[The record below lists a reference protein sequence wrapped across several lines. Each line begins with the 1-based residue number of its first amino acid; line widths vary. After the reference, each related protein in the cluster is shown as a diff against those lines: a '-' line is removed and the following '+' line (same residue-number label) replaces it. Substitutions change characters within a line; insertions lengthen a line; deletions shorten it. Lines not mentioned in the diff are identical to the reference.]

1 MNWKKPTSAPY
12 WPRPELWTRRPKRW
26 ASMLR
31 PCIAN
36 ASSTT
41 CEQHPM
47 KLAMKLRTRL
57 FLSISALITVA
68 LLGLLL
74 GLVSVMQMA
83 KSQEALIKHNFVTL
97 DLGLKLR
104 QNLGDQL
111 VMMLN
116 EQPDR
121 NALQQ
126 AQEQFRELLAQGVE
140 HDAQNSIDTGF
151 DQARVD
157 YQQFLQTYQQNRDG
171 APSLRDDAALSDSFN
186 KLRNGLLAAHKQ
198 ALTNINEAESNSRER
213 ALWVAA
219 LLGLVGIAVLGIGFI
234 TAHGIARRFGAP
246 IEALAKAADNIGQ
259 GNFEVTLP
267 ISSAAEMNLLTRRF
281 GIMAEALRQHQAT
294 NIDELLAGQ
303 QRLQAVL
310 DSIDDGLLMI
320 DRQGRLEHL
329 NPVAQR
335 QLGWDEDRLGQ
346 GLGEALQ
353 RPELDEQLYLTLRG
367 GTLDRAPDD
376 LSVEVDGETRLLTY
390 SLTPVSHTKG
400 HILGAVMVLHDV
412 TEQRAFERVRSEF
425 VLRASHELRTP
436 VTGMH
441 MAFGLLQER
450 VHFPTESR
458 EADLLNTVNEEMQR
472 LMQLINDLLNFSRYQ
487 NGLQKLTLGPCDVS
501 EMLNNARQRFADQAE
516 EQNIVIVVEIQEPLP
531 HLHADHTQ
539 LDRVLDNL
547 LDNALRHTPQ
557 NGLIRLQ
564 ARRHGERVI
573 ISVED
578 NGEGIAYGQ
587 QGRIFEPFVQV
598 GRKKGGAGLGLALC
612 KEIVQLHGGRMG
624 VYSRPTQG
632 TQFYMALPL

>member
-1 MNWKKPTSAPY
+1 
-12 WPRPELWTRRPKRW
+12 
-26 ASMLR
+26 
-31 PCIAN
+31 
-36 ASSTT
+36 
-41 CEQHPM
+41 M

-57 FLSISALITVA
+57 FLSISALMTVA
-68 LLGLLL
+68 LLGLAL

-83 KSQEALIKHNFVTL
+83 KSQESLIQRNFVAL
-97 DLGLKLR
+97 DLSLKLR

-111 VMMLN
+111 ILMAS
-116 EQPDR
+116 EHRDPK
-121 NALQQ
+121 AIAQ
-126 AQEQFRELLAQGVE
+126 ANQEFLDLLAQGIE
-140 HDAQNSIDTGF
+140 QDAQNNKPGNF
-151 DQARVD
+151 EQARVD
-157 YQQFLQTYQQNRDG
+157 YLRFTQDVDQLQNQPG
-171 APSLRDDAALSDSFN
+171 GLRDQLVLMNSFN
-186 KLRNGLLAAHKQ
+186 ALRTELINAHKQ
-198 ALTNINEAESNSRER
+198 ALEAISQTQNTAREH
-213 ALWVAA
+213 ALWVAG
-219 LLGLVGIAVLGIGFI
+219 LLGLVGIAVLCIGFI
-234 TAHGIARRFGAP
+234 TAHAIARRFGAP
-246 IEALAKAADNIGQ
+246 IEALVKAADNIGQ

-267 ISSAAEMNLLTRRF
+267 VSSAMEMNQLTRRF

-310 DSIDDGLLMI
+310 DSIDDGLLII
-320 DRQGRLEHL
+320 DRQGRLEHI

-335 QLGWDEDRLGQ
+335 QLGWEQDRLGQ

-367 GTLDRAPDD
+367 GSLEHAPED
-376 LSVEVDGETRLLTY
+376 LSVEVDGESRLLTY
-390 SLTPVSHTKG
+390 SLTPVSHIQG

-450 VHFPTESR
+450 IHFAPDSR
-458 EADLLNTVNEEMQR
+458 ETDLLNTVNEEMQR

-487 NGLQKLTLGPCDVS
+487 NGLQKLSLAPCAIDDLL
-501 EMLNNARQRFADQAE
+501 EQARRRFADQADE
-516 EQNIVIVVEIQEPLP
+516 NNIVLSIEVQEPLP
-531 HLHADHTQ
+531 RLHADQLQ

-573 ISVED
+573 VSVED

-587 QGRIFEPFVQV
+587 QARIFEPFVQV

-624 VYSRPTQG
+624 VYSRPGQG

>member
-1 MNWKKPTSAPY
+1 
-12 WPRPELWTRRPKRW
+12 
-26 ASMLR
+26 
-31 PCIAN
+31 
-36 ASSTT
+36 
-41 CEQHPM
+41 
-47 KLAMKLRTRL
+47 MKLRTRL

-68 LLGLLL
+68 LLGLIL

-83 KSQEALIKHNFVTL
+83 KTQESLIRSNFVTL

-104 QNLGDQL
+104 QSLGDQL
-111 VMMLN
+111 LMML
-116 EQPDR
+116 EHRPDPQ
-121 NALQQ
+121 ALQSSKQ
-126 AQEQFRELLAQGVE
+126 RYFDLLDQGIAHEQRDG
-140 HDAQNSIDTGF
+140 HSHGF
-151 DQARVD
+151 SQARTQ
-157 YQQFLQTYQQNRDG
+157 YQNLLDAFEQSQQASPPPG
-171 APSLRDDAALSDSFN
+171 SKEKLTEAFN
-186 KLRNGLLAAHKQ
+186 ALRNGLIAEHKQ
-198 ALTNINEAESNSRER
+198 ALENISNSEHKSR
-213 ALWVAA
+213 ARSLLIAG
-219 LLGLVGIAVLGIGFI
+219 LLGLVGLAVLIIGFV
-234 TAHGIARRFGAP
+234 TAHGIARRFGGP
-246 IEALAKAADNIGQ
+246 IEALAKAADKIGQ
-259 GNFEVTLP
+259 GDFEVTLP

-281 GIMAEALRQHQAT
+281 GLMAEAVRQHQAT
-294 NIDELLAGQ
+294 NVDELLAGQ

-335 QLGWDEDRLGQ
+335 QLGWDEERLGQ
-346 GLGEALQ
+346 GLGEALV
-353 RPELDEQLYLTLRG
+353 RPELDEQLQLVLRG
-367 GTLDRAPDD
+367 GNLERAPED
-376 LSVEVDGETRLLTY
+376 LEVEVEGELRLLTY
-390 SLTPVSHTKG
+390 SLTPVSHTQG

-441 MAFGLLQER
+441 MAFGLFRER
-450 VHFPTESR
+450 AKFPPESR
-458 EADLLNTVNEEMQR
+458 EADLLDTVNEEMQR

-487 NGLQKLTLGPCDVS
+487 NGLQKLTLGPCDVTDLL
-501 EMLNNARQRFADQAE
+501 EHARARFVEPANAQHIELLVEVQSDLPRLYADQA
-516 EQNIVIVVEIQEPLP
+516 
-531 HLHADHTQ
+531 Q
-539 LDRVLDNL
+539 LERVLDNL
-547 LDNALRHTPQ
+547 LGNALRHTADGGQ
-557 NGLIRLQ
+557 IRLQ

-624 VYSRPTQG
+624 VYSRPGQG

>member
-1 MNWKKPTSAPY
+1 M
-12 WPRPELWTRRPKRW
+12 R
-26 ASMLR
+26 
-31 PCIAN
+31 
-36 ASSTT
+36 
-41 CEQHPM
+41 
-47 KLAMKLRTRL
+47 LAMKLRTRL

-83 KSQEALIKHNFVTL
+83 SSQEALIRNNFVTL

-104 QNLGDQL
+104 QTLGDQL
-111 VMMLN
+111 MIMLSEKPDPAAFEASKQHYFQLLDDGIVHAQAGDERQFGF
-116 EQPDR
+116 EQAKTDYLSFLQEYDLSR
-121 NALQQ
+121 DSTQVLRGNKELTEKFNAL
-126 AQEQFRELLAQGVE
+126 L
-140 HDAQNSIDTGF
+140 
-151 DQARVD
+151 
-157 YQQFLQTYQQNRDG
+157 
-171 APSLRDDAALSDSFN
+171 
-186 KLRNGLLAAHKQ
+186 NGLIVEQ
-198 ALTNINEAESNSRER
+198 QRALDNINATERQARER
-213 ALWVAA
+213 ALLIAG
-219 LLGLVGIAVLGIGFI
+219 LLGLVGLAVLIIGFV
-234 TAHGIARRFGAP
+234 TAHAIAQRFGAP
-246 IEALAKAADNIGQ
+246 IEALAQAADNIGQ

-267 ISSAAEMNLLTRRF
+267 ISSAVEMNQLTKRF
-281 GIMAEALRQHQAT
+281 GIMAEALREHQAT

-320 DRQGRLEHL
+320 DRDGRLEHL

-335 QLGWDEDRLGQ
+335 QLGWDSDRLGQ
-346 GLGEALQ
+346 GLGTALE
-353 RPELDEQLYLTLRG
+353 RPELDDQLQLVLRG
-367 GTLDRAPDD
+367 GTLERAPED
-376 LSVEVDGETRLLTY
+376 LSIEVDGESRLLTF
-390 SLTPVSHTKG
+390 SLTPVSHTQG

-441 MAFGLLQER
+441 MAFGLFRER
-450 VHFPTESR
+450 AHFAKDSR
-458 EADLLNTVNEEMQR
+458 EADLLDTVNEEMQR

-487 NGLQKLTLGPCDVS
+487 NGLQKLTLAPCSIEDLLEQARARFTGP
-501 EMLNNARQRFADQAE
+501 AE
-516 EQNIVIVVEIQEPLP
+516 EQGIDLQVEVQGPLP
-531 HLHADHTQ
+531 RLQADQPQ

-547 LDNALRHTPQ
+547 IDNALRHTASGGQ
-557 NGLIRLQ
+557 IRLQ

-624 VYSRPTQG
+624 VYSRPGQG
-632 TQFYMALPL
+632 TQFYMALSV

>member
-1 MNWKKPTSAPY
+1 
-12 WPRPELWTRRPKRW
+12 
-26 ASMLR
+26 
-31 PCIAN
+31 
-36 ASSTT
+36 
-41 CEQHPM
+41 M

-74 GLVSVMQMA
+74 GLVSVVQMA
-83 KSQEALIKHNFVTL
+83 KTQETLIQQSFETL
-97 DLGLKLR
+97 DIGLKLR

-111 VMMLN
+111 VIMLKGK
-116 EQPDR
+116 PDGE
-121 NALQQ
+121 ALKNT
-126 AQEQFRELLAQGVE
+126 QEQFSDLLQVAMDYESSNRLHEGFAEVSQAYKSFLDTYAQSDGAAHGLRDNTTLSNSFNALRTSLLAS
-140 HDAQNSIDTGF
+140 HKMALDSI
-151 DQARVD
+151 
-157 YQQFLQTYQQNRDG
+157 
-171 APSLRDDAALSDSFN
+171 S
-186 KLRNGLLAAHKQ
+186 
-198 ALTNINEAESNSRER
+198 EAETHSRDR
-213 ALWVAA
+213 ALWIAG
-219 LLGLVGIAVLGIGFI
+219 LLGLVGLAVLGIGFI

-267 ISSAAEMNLLTRRF
+267 ISSAAEMNQLTRRF

-294 NIDELLAGQ
+294 NVDELLAGQ

-310 DSIDDGLLMI
+310 DSIDDGLLII

-335 QLGWDEDRLGQ
+335 QLGWDVGRLGQ

-353 RPELDEQLYLTLRG
+353 RPEMDDQLHLTLRG
-367 GTLDRAPDD
+367 GTPEQIPDD
-376 LSVEVDGETRLLTY
+376 LSIEVDGESRLLTY

-450 VHFPTESR
+450 VHFPAESR
-458 EADLLNTVNEEMQR
+458 EADLLTTVNEEMQR

-487 NGLQKLTLGPCDVS
+487 NGLQKLTLAPVS
-501 EMLNNARQRFADQAE
+501 IDELLEHTRNRYEAE
-516 EQNIVIVVEIQEPLP
+516 AQERGIVLMIEIQGSLP
-531 HLHADHTQ
+531 HLHADRAQ
-539 LDRVLDNL
+539 LDRVLENL
-547 LDNALRHTPQ
+547 LDNALRHTGD

-564 ARRHGERVI
+564 ARRHAERVI

-624 VYSRPTQG
+624 VYSRPGQG
-632 TQFYMALPL
+632 TQFYMALPI

>member
-1 MNWKKPTSAPY
+1 
-12 WPRPELWTRRPKRW
+12 
-26 ASMLR
+26 
-31 PCIAN
+31 
-36 ASSTT
+36 
-41 CEQHPM
+41 M

-68 LLGLLL
+68 LLGLIL

-83 KSQEALIKHNFVTL
+83 KTQESLIRSNFVTL
-97 DLGLKLR
+97 DLGVKLR
-104 QNLGDQL
+104 QSLGDQL
-111 VMMLN
+111 IMML
-116 EQPDR
+116 EKRPDPA
-121 NALQQ
+121 ALQASKQ
-126 AQEQFRELLAQGVE
+126 RYFDLLDQGIAHEQRDGHA
-140 HDAQNSIDTGF
+140 HGF
-151 DQARVD
+151 DQARKD
-157 YQQFLQTYQQNRDG
+157 YQNLLQAFDESQQN
-171 APSLRDDAALSDSFN
+171 PSLPASREKLTETFN
-186 KLRNGLLAAHKQ
+186 TLRNGLIVHHKLALENISTSEHK
-198 ALTNINEAESNSRER
+198 SRER
-213 ALWVAA
+213 ALLIAS
-219 LLGLVGIAVLGIGFI
+219 LMGLVGLAVLIIGFV

-246 IEALAKAADNIGQ
+246 IEALAKAADKIGQ
-259 GNFEVTLP
+259 GDFEVTLP
-267 ISSAAEMNLLTRRF
+267 ISTAAEMNQLTRRF

-294 NIDELLAGQ
+294 NVDELLAGQ

-320 DRQGRLEHL
+320 DRQGHLEHL

-335 QLGWDEDRLGQ
+335 QLGWDEERLGQ
-346 GLGEALQ
+346 GLGEALG
-353 RPELDEQLYLTLRG
+353 RPEMDEQLQLVLRG
-367 GTLDRAPDD
+367 GNLERAPED
-376 LSVEVDGETRLLTY
+376 LEVEVEGELRLLTY
-390 SLTPVSHTKG
+390 SLTPVSHTQG

-441 MAFGLLQER
+441 MAFGLFRER
-450 VHFPTESR
+450 AKFPAESR
-458 EADLLNTVNEEMQR
+458 EADLLDTVNEEMQR

-487 NGLQKLTLGPCDVS
+487 NGLQKLTLGPCDVTDLL
-501 EMLNNARQRFADQAE
+501 EHARARFAEPANAQRIELVVEAHPDLPRLYADQA
-516 EQNIVIVVEIQEPLP
+516 
-531 HLHADHTQ
+531 Q
-539 LDRVLDNL
+539 LERVLDNL
-547 LDNALRHTPQ
+547 LGNALRHTAEDGQ
-557 NGLIRLQ
+557 IRLQ

-624 VYSRPTQG
+624 VYSRPGQG

>member
-1 MNWKKPTSAPY
+1 
-12 WPRPELWTRRPKRW
+12 
-26 ASMLR
+26 
-31 PCIAN
+31 
-36 ASSTT
+36 
-41 CEQHPM
+41 M

-83 KSQEALIKHNFVTL
+83 RTQESLIQHNFAIL

-111 VMMLN
+111 VLMTGVKR
-116 EQPDR
+116 D
-121 NALQQ
+121 Q
-126 AQEQFRELLAQGVE
+126 AELERIQSQFEELLEEGSVQ
-140 HDAQNSIDTGF
+140 DTQQNVRNGFEKTKGDYRQFIDTWKQYGN
-151 DQARVD
+151 DARGIRGVP
-157 YQQFLQTYQQNRDG
+157 Q
-171 APSLRDDAALSDSFN
+171 LSDSFDN
-186 KLRNGLLAAHKQ
+186 LRNGLLAVHRK
-198 ALTNINEAESNSRER
+198 ALENISSAEINSRDR
-213 ALWVAA
+213 ALWIAG
-219 LLGLVGIAVLGIGFI
+219 LLGLVGLAVLCIGFV

-246 IEALAKAADNIGQ
+246 IEALAKAADRIGE
-259 GNFEVTLP
+259 GDYEVTLP

-320 DRQGRLEHL
+320 DRQGHLEHL

-335 QLGWDEDRLGQ
+335 QLGWDESRLGQ
-346 GLGEALQ
+346 SLGDALG
-353 RPELDEQLYLTLRG
+353 RPELDEQLHLVLRG
-367 GTLDRAPDD
+367 GTLERAPED
-376 LSVEVDGETRLLTY
+376 LAIEIDGESRLLTY
-390 SLTPVSHTKG
+390 SMTPVSHTKG

-450 VHFPTESR
+450 LHFAPETR
-458 EADLLNTVNEEMQR
+458 EADLLNTVTEEMQR

-487 NGLQKLTLGPCDVS
+487 NGLQKLKLAPSSIETLLEEARARFEDKALEQDIVL
-501 EMLNNARQRFADQAE
+501 MLDM
-516 EQNIVIVVEIQEPLP
+516 QEPMP
-531 HLHADHTQ
+531 RLHADQSQ
-539 LDRVLDNL
+539 LERVLDNL

-564 ARRHGERVI
+564 ARRHGERAI

-624 VYSRPTQG
+624 VYSRPGQG

>member
-1 MNWKKPTSAPY
+1 
-12 WPRPELWTRRPKRW
+12 
-26 ASMLR
+26 
-31 PCIAN
+31 
-36 ASSTT
+36 
-41 CEQHPM
+41 M

-83 KSQEALIKHNFVTL
+83 SSQEALVRNNFATL

-104 QNLGDQL
+104 QTLGDQL
-111 VMMLN
+111 IFMLS
-116 EQPDR
+116 EKPDDGAFER
-121 NALQQ
+121 SRQKY
-126 AQEQFRELLAQGVE
+126 FELLDEGIAHEQKG
-140 HDAQNSIDTGF
+140 DGIQYGF
-151 DQARVD
+151 SQAKAD
-157 YQQFLQTYQQNRDG
+157 YQSFLEAYTQSRDTTHVLSG
-171 APSLRDDAALSDSFN
+171 NEALTEKFN
-186 KLRNGLLAAHKQ
+186 ALRNGLLTEHKR
-198 ALTNINEAESNSRER
+198 ALDNINETQRSARDR
-213 ALWVAA
+213 ALLVAG
-219 LLGLVGIAVLGIGFI
+219 LLGLVGLAVLIIGFV
-234 TAHGIARRFGAP
+234 TAHAIARRFGAP
-246 IEALAKAADNIGQ
+246 IEALAQAADNIGQ

-267 ISSAAEMNLLTRRF
+267 ISSAEEMNLLTKRF
-281 GIMAEALRQHQAT
+281 GMMAEALREHQAT

-320 DRQGRLEHL
+320 DREGYLEHL

-335 QLGWDEDRLGQ
+335 QLGWDADRLGQ
-346 GLGEALQ
+346 GLGSALE
-353 RPELDEQLYLTLRG
+353 RPELDEQLQLVLRG
-367 GTLDRAPDD
+367 GTLERAPED
-376 LSVEVDGETRLLTY
+376 LSIEVDGESRLLTY
-390 SLTPVSHTKG
+390 SLTPVSHTQG

-441 MAFGLLQER
+441 MAFGLFRER
-450 VHFPTESR
+450 AKFPEDSR
-458 EADLLNTVNEEMQR
+458 EADLLDTVNEEMQR

-487 NGLQKLTLGPCDVS
+487 NGLQKLTLAPCSID
-501 EMLNNARQRFADQAE
+501 ELLEEARLRFAGVAQDSG
-516 EQNIVIVVEIQEPLP
+516 IDLLVEVQGPLP
-531 HLHADHTQ
+531 RLQADKAQ

-547 LDNALRHTPQ
+547 IDNALRHTGPDGQ
-557 NGLIRLQ
+557 IRLQ

-624 VYSRPTQG
+624 VYSRPGQG
-632 TQFYMALPL
+632 TQFYMALAV

>member
-1 MNWKKPTSAPY
+1 M
-12 WPRPELWTRRPKRW
+12 RF
-26 ASMLR
+26 
-31 PCIAN
+31 
-36 ASSTT
+36 
-41 CEQHPM
+41 
-47 KLAMKLRTRL
+47 AMKLRTRL
-57 FLSISALITVA
+57 FLSISALMTVA
-68 LLGLLL
+68 LVGLSL

-83 KSQEALIKHNFVTL
+83 KSQEDSIHHNFITL
-97 DLGLKLR
+97 DIGLKLR

-111 VMMLN
+111 VMLLKDT
-116 EQPDR
+116 PDQT
-121 NALQQ
+121 ALKQNQ
-126 AQEQFRELLAQGVE
+126 AQFQELLDQGID
-140 HDAQNSIDTGF
+140 HDQQTNTNSGF
-151 DQARVD
+151 EKARGD
-157 YQQFLQTYQQNRDG
+157 YENFLKALENAG
-171 APSLRDDAALSDSFN
+171 NSADALNDNQSVTAAFN
-186 KLRNGLLAAHKQ
+186 TLRNGLLDAHRQ
-198 ALTNINEAESNSRER
+198 ALENISHAESASRGR

-219 LLGLVGIAVLGIGFI
+219 LLGLVGLAVLAIGFV

-246 IEALAKAADNIGQ
+246 IEALAKAADKIGQ
-259 GNFEVTLP
+259 GNFEVMLP
-267 ISSAAEMNLLTRRF
+267 ISSSAEMNQLTRRF
-281 GIMAEALRQHQAT
+281 GIMAEALRQHQVT
-294 NIDELLAGQ
+294 NVDELLAGQ

-335 QLGWDEDRLGQ
+335 QLGWEEGRLGQ

-353 RPELDEQLYLTLRG
+353 RPELDEQLYLVLRG
-367 GTLDRAPDD
+367 GTLERAPED
-376 LSVEVDGETRLLTY
+376 LSIDIDGETRLLTY

-450 VHFPTESR
+450 VHFAPDSR
-458 EADLLNTVNEEMQR
+458 ETDLLKTVNEEMQR

-487 NGLQKLTLGPCDVS
+487 NGLQKLTLAPCDVGDLLT
-501 EMLNNARQRFADQAE
+501 EARQRFAASAQELDVMVLLE
-516 EQNIVIVVEIQEPLP
+516 VQEPLP
-531 HLHADHTQ
+531 RLQADKAQ
-539 LDRVLDNL
+539 LERVLDNL
-547 LDNALRHTPQ
+547 LDNALRHTPES
-557 NGLIRLQ
+557 GLIRLQ
-564 ARRHGERVI
+564 ARRHGERLI

-587 QGRIFEPFVQV
+587 QARIFEPFVQV

-624 VYSRPTQG
+624 VYSRPGQG

>member
-1 MNWKKPTSAPY
+1 
-12 WPRPELWTRRPKRW
+12 
-26 ASMLR
+26 
-31 PCIAN
+31 
-36 ASSTT
+36 
-41 CEQHPM
+41 M

-68 LLGLLL
+68 LLGLVL

-83 KSQEALIKHNFVTL
+83 NTQEQSVRDNFILL

-104 QNLGDQL
+104 QTLGDQL
-111 VMMLN
+111 MIMLDDK
-116 EQPDR
+116 PDLA
-121 NALQQ
+121 ALEASKQQYLALIDEGIAHERKLDDAGVSFSRAKADYVEFFEAFTASRQQ
-126 AQEQFRELLAQGVE
+126 ASQL
-140 HDAQNSIDTGF
+140 TGIK
-151 DQARVD
+151 
-157 YQQFLQTYQQNRDG
+157 
-171 APSLRDDAALSDSFN
+171 ALTEKFN
-186 KLRNGLLAAHKQ
+186 VLRNGLIEGYRE
-198 ALTNINEAESNSRER
+198 ALTNISETQDRARER
-213 ALWVAA
+213 AMWISG
-219 LLGLVGIAVLGIGFI
+219 LLGLVGLAVLIIGFI

-246 IEALAKAADNIGQ
+246 IEALAAAADDIGQ

-267 ISSAAEMNLLTRRF
+267 VSSAAELNLLTRRF
-281 GIMAEALRQHQAT
+281 GVMAQALREHQAT
-294 NIDELLAGQ
+294 NVDELLAGQ

-335 QLGWDEDRLGQ
+335 QLGWDEARLGQ
-346 GLGEALQ
+346 GLGEALG
-353 RPELDEQLYLTLRG
+353 RLELDEELHLVLRG
-367 GTLDRAPDD
+367 GTLERAPED
-376 LSVEVDGETRLLTY
+376 LSIEVDGESRVLTY
-390 SLTPVSHTKG
+390 SLTPVSHTQG

-450 VHFPTESR
+450 LHFPPESR
-458 EADLLNTVNEEMQR
+458 EADLLNTVTEEMQR

-487 NGLQKLTLGPCDVS
+487 NGLQKLTLAPCSIDDLL
-501 EMLNNARQRFADQAE
+501 EDARLRFAEQAQAKGIE
-516 EQNIVIVVEIQEPLP
+516 LLVAIQGPLP
-531 HLHADHTQ
+531 RLHADAGQ

-547 LDNALRHTPQ
+547 IDNAMRHTGEDGQ
-557 NGLIRLQ
+557 IRLQ

-624 VYSRPTQG
+624 VYSRPGQG
-632 TQFYMALPL
+632 TQFYMALTV

>member
-1 MNWKKPTSAPY
+1 
-12 WPRPELWTRRPKRW
+12 
-26 ASMLR
+26 
-31 PCIAN
+31 
-36 ASSTT
+36 
-41 CEQHPM
+41 M

-83 KSQEALIKHNFVTL
+83 GTQEANVRDNFVTL

-104 QNLGDQL
+104 QTLGDQL
-111 VMMLN
+111 MIMLS
-116 EQPDR
+116 EKPDS
-121 NALQQ
+121 AAFEASKQHY
-126 AQEQFRELLAQGVE
+126 FELLEDGIVHE
-140 HDAQNSIDTGF
+140 HSGDDQSGF
-151 DQARVD
+151 KQARTD
-157 YQQFLQTYQQNRDG
+157 YRIFIDAFDLSRDSTQIFRG
-171 APSLRDDAALSDSFN
+171 NEELTDKFN
-186 KLRNGLLAAHKQ
+186 ALRNGLVARQKQ
-198 ALTNINEAESNSRER
+198 ALDNINATERQSRER
-213 ALWVAA
+213 ALLIAG
-219 LLGLVGIAVLGIGFI
+219 LLGLVGLAVLIIGFI
-234 TAHGIARRFGAP
+234 TAHAIARRFGAP
-246 IEALAKAADNIGQ
+246 IEALAQAADNIGQ

-267 ISSAAEMNLLTRRF
+267 VSSAVEMNQLTKRF
-281 GIMAEALRQHQAT
+281 GIMAEALREHQAT
-294 NIDELLAGQ
+294 NVDELLAGQ

-320 DRQGRLEHL
+320 DRDGHLEHL

-335 QLGWDEDRLGQ
+335 QLGWDDDRLGQ
-346 GLGEALQ
+346 GLGSALE
-353 RPELDEQLYLTLRG
+353 RPELDEQLQLVLRG
-367 GTLDRAPDD
+367 GTLERAPED
-376 LSVEVDGETRLLTY
+376 LSIEVDGESRLLTY
-390 SLTPVSHTKG
+390 SLTPVSHTQG

-441 MAFGLLQER
+441 MAFGLFRER
-450 VHFPTESR
+450 AHFAEDSR
-458 EADLLNTVNEEMQR
+458 EADLLDTVNEEMQR

-487 NGLQKLTLGPCDVS
+487 NGLQKLTLAPCS
-501 EMLNNARQRFADQAE
+501 IEALLEQARARFAGSA
-516 EQNIVIVVEIQEPLP
+516 VEKGIDLLVEVQGPLP
-531 HLHADHTQ
+531 WLQADQPQ

-547 LDNALRHTPQ
+547 IDNAMRHTATEGQ
-557 NGLIRLQ
+557 IRLQ

-624 VYSRPTQG
+624 VYSRPGQG
-632 TQFYMALPL
+632 TQFYMALSV

>member
-1 MNWKKPTSAPY
+1 M
-12 WPRPELWTRRPKRW
+12 R
-26 ASMLR
+26 
-31 PCIAN
+31 
-36 ASSTT
+36 
-41 CEQHPM
+41 
-47 KLAMKLRTRL
+47 LAMKLRTRL

-83 KSQEALIKHNFVTL
+83 SSQEALIRDNFVTL

-104 QNLGDQL
+104 RTLGDQL
-111 VMMLN
+111 MIMLRKTPDPAAFEASKQHYLQLLDDGIVHAQAGDELQSGFEQAKTDYLSFLQAYDLSRDSTQVLSGN
-116 EQPDR
+116 EALTEKF
-121 NALQQ
+121 NAL
-126 AQEQFRELLAQGVE
+126 
-140 HDAQNSIDTGF
+140 
-151 DQARVD
+151 
-157 YQQFLQTYQQNRDG
+157 RDG
-171 APSLRDDAALSDSFN
+171 LIVEQQRALD
-186 KLRNGLLAAHKQ
+186 
-198 ALTNINEAESNSRER
+198 NINATERQARER
-213 ALWVAA
+213 ALLVAG
-219 LLGLVGIAVLGIGFI
+219 LLGLVGLAVLIIGFI
-234 TAHGIARRFGAP
+234 TAHAIARRFGAP
-246 IEALAKAADNIGQ
+246 IEALAQAADNIGQ

-267 ISSAAEMNLLTRRF
+267 ISSAVEMNQLTKSF
-281 GIMAEALRQHQAT
+281 GIMAEALRVHQAT
-294 NIDELLAGQ
+294 NVDELLAGQ

-320 DRQGRLEHL
+320 DRDGRLEHL

-335 QLGWDEDRLGQ
+335 QLGWDSDRLGQ
-346 GLGEALQ
+346 GLSTALE
-353 RPELDEQLYLTLRG
+353 RPELDDQLQLVLRG
-367 GTLDRAPDD
+367 GTLERAPED
-376 LSVEVDGETRLLTY
+376 LSIEVDGESRLLTF
-390 SLTPVSHTKG
+390 SLTPVSHTQG

-441 MAFGLLQER
+441 MAFGLFRER
-450 VHFPTESR
+450 AHFAKDSR
-458 EADLLNTVNEEMQR
+458 EADLLDTVNEEMQR

-487 NGLQKLTLGPCDVS
+487 NGLQKLTLAPCSVEGLLEQARARFVGP
-501 EMLNNARQRFADQAE
+501 AE
-516 EQNIVIVVEIQEPLP
+516 EQGIDLLVDVQGPLP
-531 HLHADHTQ
+531 RLQADQPQ

-547 LDNALRHTPQ
+547 IDNALRHTAAGGQ
-557 NGLIRLQ
+557 IRLQ

-624 VYSRPTQG
+624 VYSRPGQG
-632 TQFYMALPL
+632 TQFYMALSV